1 MSHSV
6 NIKTQFK
13 NISNLLAQFEKMGWT
28 ITQNAK
34 CRTYPS
40 DPRREEVHKYVA
52 KNPLTGSN
60 KYDIG
65 IDVDSEGNAYFVCDF
80 FDPSIQSQLGD
91 NLTKIKQGYALDEL
105 KKFLH
110 EEDLDYKVDTLP
122 TGEMVVIA
130 EK

>member
-13 NISNLLAQFEKMGWT
+13 NIKNLLAQFEQAGWAILHDT
-28 ITQNAK
+28 K

-52 KNPLTGSN
+52 KNPKANG
-60 KYDIG
+60 YDIG
-65 IDVDSEGNAYFVCDF
+65 IDLDSEGNAYFVCDF
-80 FDPSIQSQLGD
+80 FDRSIQDQLGE
-91 NLTKIKQGYALDEL
+91 NLKKIKQGYSLSEL
-105 KKFLH
+105 KKFLR
-110 EEDLDYKVDTLP
+110 EEDMEYKVETLQ
-122 TGEMVVIA
+122 TGEMVVTA

>member
-1 MSHSV
+1 MSHAV

-13 NISNLLAQFEKMGWT
+13 NINNLLNQFKALGWE
-28 ITQNAK
+28 IVNDQK

-52 KNPLTGSN
+52 KNPKPGGYDVGINIDETGNS
-60 KYDIG
+60 
-65 IDVDSEGNAYFVCDF
+65 YFVCDF
-80 FDPSIQSQLGD
+80 FDYSIEQQLGQK
-91 NLTKIKQGYALDEL
+91 LQKVKQGYALDEI
-105 KKFLH
+105 KKHLY
-110 EEDLDYKVDTLP
+110 EEDLSYSVEQLP

>member
-13 NISNLLAQFEKMGWT
+13 NIKNLLAQFEQAGWAILNDT
-28 ITQNAK
+28 K

-52 KNPLTGSN
+52 KNPKANG
-60 KYDIG
+60 YDIG
-65 IDVDSEGNAYFVCDF
+65 IDLDSEGNAYFVCDF
-80 FDPSIQSQLGD
+80 FDRSIQDQLGE
-91 NLTKIKQGYALDEL
+91 NLKNIKQGYALSEL
-105 KKFLH
+105 KKFLR
-110 EEDLDYKVDTLP
+110 EEDMEYKVETLQ

>member
-13 NISNLLAQFEKMGWT
+13 NIKNLLAQFEQAGWVILNDT
-28 ITQNAK
+28 K

-52 KNPLTGSN
+52 KNPKANG
-60 KYDIG
+60 YDIG
-65 IDVDSEGNAYFVCDF
+65 IDLDSEGNAYFVCDF
-80 FDPSIQSQLGD
+80 FDRSIQEQLGE
-91 NLTKIKQGYALDEL
+91 NLKNIKQGYALSEL
-105 KKFLH
+105 KKFLR
-110 EEDLDYKVDTLP
+110 EEDMEYKVETLQ